1 MVVLKLHSPFERE
14 TFYFK
19 EKKVCEGV
27 KTAQAVHSDED
38 NRSEQKLRE
47 EEIAGQN
54 KNIRSSIPS
63 HGVPLVEKECL
74 KKNLTRVAKNGAV
87 KRESCAHKR
96 ESGQKQ
102 ISKMQKNFARALQS
116 LSSLHLQQFG

>member
-1 MVVLKLHSPFERE
+1 MYIHHSKEKRCI
-14 TFYFK
+14 FK
-19 EKKVCEGV
+19 KKVCEGV

-87 KRESCAHKR
+87 KRKLCAQERKWTKR
-96 ESGQKQ
+96 NIENAEEFCEGFT
-102 ISKMQKNFARALQS
+102 IALVTS
-116 LSSLHLQQFG
+116 PSAIWVGVIE